1 MSRRKRRKEKAM
13 PQCGRIRDLCPA
25 LVMSKKLTTGTKGEA
40 LCRIEHL
47 RDGWEELR
55 MESKVMRTWEAAKYI
70 GVSPWK
76 LRNLVHEGRLAY
88 LSDGDSTSALRFLV
102 EDMDDYLTRCRVPAT
117 PDFSAS
123 AA

>member
-1 MSRRKRRKEKAM
+1 
-13 PQCGRIRDLCPA
+13 
-25 LVMSKKLTTGTKGEA
+25 
-40 LCRIEHL
+40 
-47 RDGWEELR
+47 
-55 MESKVMRTWEAAKYI
+55 MESKVMRTREAAKYI